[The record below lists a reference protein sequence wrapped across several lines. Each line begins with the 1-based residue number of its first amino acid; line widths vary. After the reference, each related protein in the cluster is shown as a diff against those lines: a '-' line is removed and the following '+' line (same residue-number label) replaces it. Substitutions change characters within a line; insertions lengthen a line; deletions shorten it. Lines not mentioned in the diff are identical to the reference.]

1 MRTSF
6 LRILALLRRSEDSRR
21 DSMTDDL
28 HNVSHQVRRSE
39 SRDIVHV
46 REIARQSPEAAAWPD
61 EDYLQLDRNG
71 HFAWVIESGGN
82 LCGFLI
88 ARTVA
93 ADEGEILNLAVAP
106 FSRRTGNATAL
117 LQTCLDE
124 FTRRE
129 IQHVFLEVRESNFP
143 AIAFYEKQKFVRT
156 GRRSA
161 YYQNPGEAAVLLVR
175 KLTG

>member
-1 MRTSF
+1 
-6 LRILALLRRSEDSRR
+6 
-21 DSMTDDL
+21 MTDDL
-28 HNVSHQVRRSE
+28 HTVSRQIRRFE
-39 SRDIVHV
+39 LRDIEQV
-46 REIARQSPEAAAWPD
+46 REIARQSPEAAAWSD
-61 EDYLQLDRNG
+61 EDHLQLDRDG
-71 HFAWVIESGGN
+71 HFAWVIESGVN

-93 ADEGEILNLAVAP
+93 VDEGEILNLAVAP

-124 FTRRE
+124 FTHRE
-129 IQHVFLEVRESNFP
+129 IQRVFLEVRESNFS

-156 GRRSA
+156 GRRPG
-161 YYQNPGEAAVLLVR
+161 YYRNPSEAAVLLVR